1 MAPFQSDSQRPW
13 KEYYALRNRARLGL
27 LTTTICLY
35 LFVVKPPSTLLDR
48 LNNLPDAL
56 KLTVVLAG
64 IGLVTIVVAAPVLKW
79 AEWRCPRC
87 GNKFAHPKTEFGGLF
102 VLLYTAWRLV
112 SGWRCATCGFSCGTD
127 LEQPNFNNN

>member
-87 GNKFAHPKTEFGGLF
+87 GNKFAHPKTEFGGSSFFFTQLGG
-102 VLLYTAWRLV
+102 LYRDGAVRRADFPVGLI
-112 SGWRCATCGFSCGTD
+112 
-127 LEQPNFNNN
+127 